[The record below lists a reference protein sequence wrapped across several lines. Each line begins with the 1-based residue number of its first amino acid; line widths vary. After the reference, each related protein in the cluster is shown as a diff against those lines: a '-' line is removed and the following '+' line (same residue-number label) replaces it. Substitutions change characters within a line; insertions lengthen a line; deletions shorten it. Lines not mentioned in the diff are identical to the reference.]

1 MSTATDI
8 LSPDH
13 YQPNET
19 IQSGY
24 RAYLKHHGVSGRGG
38 QKRMIADIARYL
50 GAIQTNADGLRTS
63 QDAVCV
69 VEAGTGTGKT
79 LAYLLATIPYAV
91 TLGKKII
98 IAAATVTQQQQ
109 ILKGELPRLQAATA
123 WPLQVELAKG
133 RGRFLCLNRLELLL
147 AGSEGLFPGLPA
159 GPTSAG
165 AGATN
170 SADSELI
177 EGFARTHYE
186 GLLSRFTSRQWTGD
200 IDSLDDD
207 LPNGL
212 WQTVITDNR
221 SCFNRDCDFFSQCP
235 YFRQRAQIESADI
248 VIANQDLLLSDI
260 RLGGG
265 VVLPALKDSI
275 LIIDEAHQLPEKA
288 LNHFSAFAG
297 LGSSQQQ
304 LAEMKAR
311 ADAAEHLRLSDHK
324 LGERLGDIS
333 KHAVEAGELLRE
345 LWEWQQT
352 QAQWPEKTD
361 RFEQQPLLQRY
372 EAGACPE
379 TLRELAGK
387 LSQQSDKLQAALGDI
402 LGGIAQMLDKDN
414 IDPDDSERLQG
425 ESLAFSG
432 DQTYVD
438 TLQRLYHQI
447 SEIPDESSRMQ
458 RPPIAVW
465 WTKMSQDS
473 GDLVLHAS
481 PTHGGSYLAE
491 QVWQN
496 AFAAICTSATMSDGH
511 DQSASAFRR
520 FSDTAGLPA
529 GSVFA
534 VHESPFDYSE
544 HCTLRIMNARQR
556 PGDSA
561 SYIAELSAAIADAL
575 NFDEATLVLFS
586 SRKQFTAVM
595 ARLEQLLEKTRF
607 ESMLSQLSAQPAQ
620 LIEAHRQRMTAGQG
634 SVLLGMASFAEGL
647 DLPGELLTH
656 LIICK
661 LPFAVPDDPVESTY
675 SEWLQ
680 ARGGKPFDEVSLP
693 DAIIRFRQAFGRLI
707 RTEKDQGR
715 VTVLDSRLLTK
726 RYGRR
731 FIEALPRCRIQR
743 FEPPAG

>member
-1 MSTATDI
+1 MSTAADI

-13 YQPNET
+13 DQPNET

-24 RAYLKHHGVSGRGG
+24 RAYLKHHGVNGRVG

-63 QDAVCV
+63 EDAVCV

-79 LAYLLATIPYAV
+79 LAYLLAAIPYAV
-91 TLGKKII
+91 RLGKKII

-109 ILKGELPRLQAATA
+109 ILRGELPRLQAATA

-147 AGSEGLFPGLPA
+147 AGSEGLFPGLQPV
-159 GPTSAG
+159 SATG
-165 AGATN
+165 SLINT
-170 SADSELI
+170 ADSQLI
-177 EGFARTHYE
+177 EGFAREHYE

-200 IDSLDDD
+200 IDSLDDE

-304 LAEMKAR
+304 LAEMKTR
-311 ADAAEHLRLSDHK
+311 ADAAEHLRVKDHK
-324 LGERLGDIS
+324 LEQRLGEIS

-379 TLRELAGK
+379 PLRVMASK
-387 LSQQSDKLQAALGDI
+387 LSQQADKLQAALGDI
-402 LGGIAQMLDKDN
+402 LSGIAQMLDSDG
-414 IDPDDSERLQG
+414 IEPDESERLQG
-425 ESLAFSG
+425 ESLGFSA
-432 DQTYVD
+432 DQTYVE

-447 SEIPDESSRMQ
+447 ADIPDESSRMVQ
-458 RPPIAVW
+458 PPIAVW
-465 WTKMSQDS
+465 WTKMSHDS

-491 QVWQN
+491 QLWQN

-520 FSDTAGLPA
+520 FSDTAGLPSA
-529 GSVFA
+529 SVFA

-544 HCTLRIMNARQR
+544 HCTLRIMNAKQR

-561 SYIAELSAAIADAL
+561 SYIAELSAAIANSL
-575 NFDEATLVLFS
+575 NFTEATLVLFS

-595 ARLEQLLEKTRF
+595 ARLEQLLDKTKY

-620 LIEAHRQRMTAGQG
+620 LIAAHQKRMSTGQG

-743 FEPPAG
+743 FDPPLE

>member
-1 MSTATDI
+1 
-8 LSPDH
+8 
-13 YQPNET
+13 
-19 IQSGY
+19 
-24 RAYLKHHGVSGRGG
+24 
-38 QKRMIADIARYL
+38 MIADIARYL
-50 GAIQTNADGLRTS
+50 GSVKMNSEGLRIS
-63 QDAVCV
+63 DDGVCV

-79 LAYLLATIPYAV
+79 LAYLLAVVPYAIRF
-91 TLGKKII
+91 GKKVI

-109 ILKGELPRLQAATA
+109 ILKGELPRLQAATG

-147 AGSEGLFPGLPA
+147 AGTEDLFPGLQPA
-159 GPTSAG
+159 LESGRS
-165 AGATN
+165 
-170 SADSELI
+170 DSSEPEVI
-177 EGFARTHYE
+177 DGYPREHYDR
-186 GLLSRFTSRQWTGD
+186 LLSRFTSRQWTGD
-200 IDSLDDD
+200 IDSLDDE

-221 SCFNRDCDFFSQCP
+221 SCFNRDCDFFSRCP
-235 YFRQRAQIESADI
+235 YFKQRAQIENADI

-265 VVLPALKDSI
+265 IVLPALKDSI
-275 LIIDEAHQLPEKA
+275 LVVDEAHQLPEKA

-304 LAEMKAR
+304 LAELKAR
-311 ADAAEHLRLSDHK
+311 ADAAEHLRLSDHT
-324 LGERLGDIS
+324 LAERLADIS
-333 KHAVEAGELLRE
+333 KHAVEASELLRE

-352 QAQWPEKTD
+352 QARWPDKSSQDRSERTD
-361 RFEQQPLLQRY
+361 QQPLLQRY

-379 TLRELAGK
+379 DLRVLAVSLGK
-387 LSQQSDKLQAALGDI
+387 QSDLLQSALDNI
-402 LGGIAQMLDKDN
+402 LSAIAQMMDNDN
-414 IDPDDSERLQG
+414 IDPEDTERLQG
-425 ESLAFSG
+425 ESLGFSA
-432 DQTYVD
+432 DQTYVE

-447 SEIPDESSRMQ
+447 AGIPDESSRMAC
-458 RPPIAVW
+458 PPVAVW
-465 WTKMSQDS
+465 WTKMSHDS

-491 QVWQN
+491 KVWQN
-496 AFAAICTSATMSDGH
+496 AFAVICTSATMSDGH
-511 DQSASAFRR
+511 DPSALAFRR

-529 GSVFA
+529 ASVFA
-534 VHESPFDYSE
+534 VHQSPFNYSE
-544 HCTLRIMNARQR
+544 HCTLRIMNAGQR
-556 PGDSA
+556 PGDSS
-561 SYIAELSAAIADAL
+561 SYITELSAAIAQAL
-575 NFDEATLVLFS
+575 DFEEATLVLFS
-586 SRKQFTAVM
+586 SRRQFIAVM
-595 ARLEQLLEKTRF
+595 ARLEVLLDKAQF
-607 ESMLSQLSAQPAQ
+607 DSLLSQLSAQPAQ
-620 LIEAHRQRMTAGQG
+620 LIEAHRKRVGAGQG

-675 SEWLQ
+675 SEWLE

-715 VTVLDSRLLTK
+715 VTILDSRLLTK

-743 FEPPAG
+743 FEPPV